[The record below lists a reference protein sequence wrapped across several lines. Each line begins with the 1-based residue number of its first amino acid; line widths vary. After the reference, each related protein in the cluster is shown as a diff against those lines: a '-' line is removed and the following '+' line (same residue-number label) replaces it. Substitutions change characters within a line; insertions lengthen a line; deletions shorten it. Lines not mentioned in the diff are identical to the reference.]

1 VAAALWPAAVAAQAP
16 SLALDEAIARA
27 LAHDPGVRAARAARD
42 EAAART
48 GQARAGYLP
57 RVDLTE
63 SWQRSN
69 QPVFVF
75 SSLLSQRRFT
85 QADFA
90 LETLNRPDAL
100 SNHRI
105 AVTLD
110 QPVFDGWRTAAAVRT
125 GTLEAQIAELA
136 LERAIAGVRLAVVR
150 AYGRVLVTTAAVAS
164 ATAFVESAASDLER
178 ARARRDNG
186 LETEASVLAL
196 QVSLDQGAARRSAA
210 QADAALARA
219 ELNALVGAGLD
230 DAPSLA
236 AFGERAPVTIDAAS
250 LERRAL
256 EHRAEVRQ
264 AAARVDQA
272 HAARRA
278 ARASLLP
285 HLGVQAGFEA
295 NGSAFDDRATSW
307 IAGVQVR
314 WNLFAGGG
322 DAAAS
327 RAAAFAAT
335 RAAAERERV
344 ETAVRL
350 DVRSAVAQVQSAAA
364 REQASRQGI
373 TQARESQR
381 IIRDRY
387 EAGLAPASELLRAAG
402 LLRQAEADRIAAT
415 VDLHVAI
422 AALEYASGVAGLF
435 Q

>member
-1 VAAALWPAAVAAQAP
+1 
-16 SLALDEAIARA
+16 
-27 LAHDPGVRAARAARD
+27 
-42 EAAART
+42 
-48 GQARAGYLP
+48 
-57 RVDLTE
+57 
-63 SWQRSN
+63 
-69 QPVFVF
+69 
-75 SSLLSQRRFT
+75 
-85 QADFA
+85 
-90 LETLNRPDAL
+90 
-100 SNHRI
+100 
-105 AVTLD
+105 
-110 QPVFDGWRTAAAVRT
+110 
-125 GTLEAQIAELA
+125 
-136 LERAIAGVRLAVVR
+136 
-150 AYGRVLVTTAAVAS
+150 
-164 ATAFVESAASDLER
+164 
-178 ARARRDNG
+178 
-186 LETEASVLAL
+186 
-196 QVSLDQGAARRSAA
+196 
-210 QADAALARA
+210 
-219 ELNALVGAGLD
+219 
-230 DAPSLA
+230 
-236 AFGERAPVTIDAAS
+236 
-250 LERRAL
+250 
-256 EHRAEVRQ
+256 VRQ

-285 HLGVQAGFEA
+285 HLGVQAGVEA

-322 DAAAS
+322 DAAAT

-350 DVRSAVAQVQSAAA
+350 DVRSAVAQFQSAAA